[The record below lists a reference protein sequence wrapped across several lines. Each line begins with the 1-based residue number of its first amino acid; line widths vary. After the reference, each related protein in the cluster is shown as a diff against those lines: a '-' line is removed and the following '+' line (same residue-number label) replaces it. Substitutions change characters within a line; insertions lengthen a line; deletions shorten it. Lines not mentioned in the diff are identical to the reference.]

1 MFTYKIN
8 DDTELR
14 MLEEQHAQ
22 ELFELTEGSREHLRK
37 WLPWVDATTS
47 VDVTKDFILKALEQ
61 YEKTGAVNAGI
72 WYKGRLAGVISFV
85 MTDLYNRNTW
95 IGYWLGERY
104 QGKGLMTAAC
114 RIMLATAF
122 EEMGLNRV
130 EIRAATENN
139 RSRAIPEGL
148 GFRLEGILRQSAWLN
163 DHFQDM
169 AVYSL
174 LRQEWLTKE
183 PDELPQK

>member
-1 MFTYKIN
+1 MFTHKI
-8 DDTELR
+8 DDNTELR
-14 MLEEQHAQ
+14 LLEEEHAQ
-22 ELFELTEGSREHLRK
+22 ELFELTDCSRDYLRK
-37 WLPWVDATTS
+37 WLPWVDATKEVEDS
-47 VDVTKDFILKALEQ
+47 RQFILKALEQ
-61 YEKTGAVNAGI
+61 YETTGAVNAGI
-72 WYKGRLAGVISFV
+72 WHQGRLAGVISFV

-95 IGYWLGERY
+95 IGYWLGEHY

-114 RIMLATAF
+114 RVMLATAF

-130 EIRAATENN
+130 EIRAATDND

-148 GFRLEGILRQSAWLN
+148 GFRLDGILRQSTWLN

-174 LRQEWLTKE
+174 LRSEWLNTE
-183 PDELPQK
+183 QAGLPKK